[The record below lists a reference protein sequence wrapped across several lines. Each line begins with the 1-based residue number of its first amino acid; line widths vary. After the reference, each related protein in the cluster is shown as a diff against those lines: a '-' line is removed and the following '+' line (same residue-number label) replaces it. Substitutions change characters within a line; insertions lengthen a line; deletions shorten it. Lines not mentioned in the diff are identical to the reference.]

1 MYLCS
6 RLLTGIQATFMAAS
20 GLLPY
25 VMFYMPVK
33 RWIALGLVVL
43 VVGGIIAYNKFGKSK
58 KTDTTALAGGPAGSG
73 KGGAGGPGGPGGKAG
88 PTSVMGF
95 IIVSQQLKEEV
106 VSSGSLLAAEQIDLY
121 PEVSGRITQL
131 NIQEGQPVSKGTL
144 LLKLYDA
151 DLRAQLQRLYV
162 QRENAERTE
171 DRNKQL
177 LQRGGISQQ
186 EYDIV
191 VTNLKSALADIEVV
205 NANLRRTEIRAP
217 FSGIIGL
224 RNVSPGA
231 YVTPQTLIA
240 RLQQTSSLKLDFS
253 VPEKYGPSIKNGNP
267 VTFTIDG
274 IRQAF
279 QGTVY
284 ATEPSVD
291 EATRNLRVRA
301 RVSNNSSKLRPGTF
315 AKVTLA
321 IQNERGLVVPTQ
333 AVVPQTR
340 GKQVVLIKNG
350 KAVFQDVTTGIRTAN
365 AIQILSGVQA
375 GDTVATTGL
384 LFLKPDGPVKV
395 KVSSSSLQ

>member
-1 MYLCS
+1 M
-6 RLLTGIQATFMAAS
+6 
-20 GLLPY
+20 
-25 VMFYMPVK
+25 K

-58 KTDTTALAGGPAGSG
+58 KTDPTASAGGPAGGG

-95 IIVSQQLKEEV
+95 VIVSQQLKEEV

-131 NIQEGQPVSKGTL
+131 NIQEGQPVAKGTL

-191 VTNLKSALADIEVV
+191 VTNLKSALADIELV

-253 VPEKYGPSIKNGNP
+253 IPEKYGPSVKNGNP

-291 EATRNLRVRA
+291 EATRNLRIRA

-350 KAVFQDVTTGIRTAN
+350 KAIFQDVTTGIRTAN

-395 KVSSSSLQ
+395 KISSSSLQ

>member
-1 MYLCS
+1 NHDP
-6 RLLTGIQATFMAAS
+6 TAS
-20 GLLPY
+20 
-25 VMFYMPVK
+25 
-33 RWIALGLVVL
+33 
-43 VVGGIIAYNKFGKSK
+43 
-58 KTDTTALAGGPAGSG
+58 
-73 KGGAGGPGGPGGKAG
+73 AGGPGGGGRPGGPPR
-88 PTSVMGF
+88 PTTVTGF
-95 IIVSQQLKEEV
+95 IIVSQQLNEQV

-191 VTNLKSALADIEVV
+191 VTNLKSALADIELV

-253 VPEKYGPSIKNGNP
+253 IPEKYGPSVKNGNP

-274 IRQAF
+274 IQRAF

-291 EATRNLRVRA
+291 ENTRNLRIRA

-350 KAVFQDVTTGIRTAN
+350 KALFRDVTTGIRTAN

-384 LFLKPDGPVKV
+384 LFLKPDGPAKV
-395 KVSSSSLQ
+395 EKVVGLPKVSVNPTTGTPSGTAQANL

>member
-1 MYLCS
+1 
-6 RLLTGIQATFMAAS
+6 
-20 GLLPY
+20 
-25 VMFYMPVK
+25 VK
-33 RWIALGLVVL
+33 RWIAIGLVVL
-43 VVGGIIAYNKFGKSK
+43 VVGGIVAYNKFGKSK
-58 KTDTTALAGGPAGSG
+58 KSDPAAS
-73 KGGAGGPGGPGGKAG
+73 AGGPGGAPGAG
-88 PTSVMGF
+88 GAGGGPGANRPTTVTGF
-95 IIVSQQLKEEV
+95 IIIAQQLKEEV

-177 LQRGGISQQ
+177 LERGGISQQ

-191 VTNLKSALADIEVV
+191 VTNLKSALADIELV

-231 YVTPQTLIA
+231 YVTSQTLIA

-253 VPEKYGPSIKNGNP
+253 IPEKYGPSVKNGNP

-274 IRQAF
+274 IQRGF

-291 EATRNLRVRA
+291 EDTRNLRVRA

-333 AVVPQTR
+333 AVIPQTR
-340 GKQVVLIKNG
+340 GKQVILIKNG
-350 KAVFQDVTTGIRTAN
+350 KAVFQDVTTGIRTAS

-395 KVSSSSLQ
+395 AKVVNSLQLAASSQQ

>member
-1 MYLCS
+1 MQIKS
-6 RLLTGIQATFMAAS
+6 VP
-20 GLLPY
+20 GLFYQYY
-25 VMFYMPVK
+25 VLYTPVK
-33 RWIALGLVVL
+33 RWIAIGLVLL
-43 VVGGIIAYNKFGKSK
+43 VVGGIVAYNKFGKSK
-58 KTDTTALAGGPAGSG
+58 KSDPAASV
-73 KGGAGGPGGPGGKAG
+73 GGPGGSSSGTVGPGGAG
-88 PTSVMGF
+88 ANRPTTVTGF
-95 IIVSQQLKEEV
+95 VIVSQQLKEEV

-191 VTNLKSALADIEVV
+191 VTNLKSALADIELV
-205 NANLRRTEIRAP
+205 NANLRRTEISAP

-253 VPEKYGPSIKNGNP
+253 IPEKYGPSVKNGNP

-274 IRQAF
+274 IRQPF

-301 RVSNNSSKLRPGTF
+301 RVSNNSSRLRPGTF

-350 KAVFQDVTTGIRTAN
+350 KAIFKDVTTGIRTAN
-365 AIQILSGVQA
+365 AIQISSGVQA
-375 GDTVATTGL
+375 GETVAITGL
-384 LFLKPDGPVKV
+384 LFLKPDGLV
-395 KVSSSSLQ
+395 KVSKVSSLQ

>member
-1 MYLCS
+1 M
-6 RLLTGIQATFMAAS
+6 
-20 GLLPY
+20 
-25 VMFYMPVK
+25 K
-33 RWIALGLVVL
+33 RWIAIGLVL
-43 VVGGIIAYNKFGKSK
+43 LIVGGIVAYKKFGKSK
-58 KTDTTALAGGPAGSG
+58 KSDPTASAGGPAGGSPD
-73 KGGAGGPGGPGGKAG
+73 KGGAGGRGGGPGGPGGNR
-88 PTSVMGF
+88 PTTVTGF
-95 IIVSQQLKEEV
+95 VIVSQQLKEEV

-131 NIQEGQPVSKGTL
+131 NIREGQPVSKGTL

-151 DLRAQLQRLYV
+151 DIRAQLQRLYV

-191 VTNLKSALADIEVV
+191 VTNLKSALADIELA

-217 FSGIIGL
+217 FSGVIGL
-224 RNVSPGA
+224 RNVSLGA

-253 VPEKYGPSIKNGNP
+253 IPEKYGPSVRNGNP

-291 EATRNLRVRA
+291 EDTRNLRVRA

-321 IQNERGLVVPTQ
+321 IQNESGLVVPTQ

-350 KAVFQDVTTGIRTAN
+350 KAIFKDVTTGIRTAS
-365 AIQILSGVQA
+365 AIQITSGVQV

-395 KVSSSSLQ
+395 AKVVGLPKAPANNVATTL

>member
-1 MYLCS
+1 M
-6 RLLTGIQATFMAAS
+6 
-20 GLLPY
+20 
-25 VMFYMPVK
+25 K
-33 RWIALGLVVL
+33 RWIAIGLVVL
-43 VVGGIIAYNKFGKSK
+43 VVGGIVAYNKFGKSK
-58 KTDTTALAGGPAGSG
+58 KSDSAASAGAAPGAGGASAG
-73 KGGAGGPGGPGGKAG
+73 GGPGGPGANGLR
-88 PTSVMGF
+88 PTNVTGF
-95 IIVSQQLKEEV
+95 IIVSQQLNEEV

-191 VTNLKSALADIEVV
+191 VTNLKSALADIELV

-253 VPEKYGPSIKNGNP
+253 IPEKYGPSVKNGNP
-267 VTFTIDG
+267 ITFTIDG
-274 IRQAF
+274 IQQGF

-291 EATRNLRVRA
+291 EDTRNLRVRA

-315 AKVTLA
+315 AKVKLA

-333 AVVPQTR
+333 AVIPQTR

-350 KAVFQDVTTGIRTAN
+350 KAVFQDVTTGIRTAS
-365 AIQILSGVQA
+365 AIQITSGVQA

-395 KVSSSSLQ
+395 AKVVGLPSPSGDKVAAGSGSKQ

>member
-1 MYLCS
+1 M
-6 RLLTGIQATFMAAS
+6 
-20 GLLPY
+20 
-25 VMFYMPVK
+25 K
-33 RWIALGLVVL
+33 RWIAIGLVL
-43 VVGGIIAYNKFGKSK
+43 LLVGGIVAYNKFGKSK
-58 KTDTTALAGGPAGSG
+58 KSDPAAS
-73 KGGAGGPGGPGGKAG
+73 AGGPGGGASGKGGSGGGPGGGG
-88 PTSVMGF
+88 PGGNKPTTVIGF
-95 IIVSQQLKEEV
+95 VIVSQQLKEEV

-131 NIQEGQPVSKGTL
+131 NIREGQPVSKGTL

-151 DLRAQLQRLYV
+151 DIKAQLQRLYV
-162 QRENAERTE
+162 QRENAQRTE

-191 VTNLKSALADIEVV
+191 VTNLKSANADIELT

-224 RNVSPGA
+224 RNVSLGA

-253 VPEKYGPSIKNGNP
+253 IPEKYGPSVRNGNP

-274 IRQAF
+274 IQQSF

-291 EATRNLRVRA
+291 EDTRNLRVRA

-321 IQNERGLVVPTQ
+321 IQNEKGLVVPTQ

-350 KAVFQDVTTGIRTAN
+350 KAVFKDVTTGIRTAS
-365 AIQILSGVQA
+365 AIQITSGVQA

-395 KVSSSSLQ
+395 AKVVGLPKVPLQASM